1 MTLKE
6 LAASGGPSSRA
17 AAALIE
23 AGYADST
30 RLEELTPGSLTRTL
44 VEKLAGEL
52 AELYEQLGETYE
64 NAFIET
70 KTRESL
76 EVLVD
81 GLCPR
86 RPWWWPLR
94 RG

>member
-30 RLEELTPGSLTRTL
+30 RLEELT
-44 VEKLAGEL
+44 
-52 AELYEQLGETYE
+52 
-64 NAFIET
+64 
-70 KTRESL
+70 
-76 EVLVD
+76 
-81 GLCPR
+81 
-86 RPWWWPLR
+86 
-94 RG
+94 